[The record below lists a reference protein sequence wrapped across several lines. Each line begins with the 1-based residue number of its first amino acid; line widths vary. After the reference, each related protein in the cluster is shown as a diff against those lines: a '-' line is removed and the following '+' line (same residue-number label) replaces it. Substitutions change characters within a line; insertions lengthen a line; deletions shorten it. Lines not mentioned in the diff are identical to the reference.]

1 MEIVRTDAE
10 LKTYWRS
17 AVLAFPD
24 APVLVDKYIEGK
36 EAEVDLIGDGER
48 FLIPAIMEHI
58 ERAGVHSGDSMTVVP
73 PQTLAEAEQ
82 AQIRDYSL
90 RLARAL
96 QACGLL
102 NIQFVVQDG
111 QVYVIEV
118 NPRASRTVPYL
129 SKITDIP
136 MVRWAVAAQLGQP
149 LPLVEMPPDPTRGRI
164 AVKAPVFSHLKL
176 RQVEVALG
184 PEMRSTGEVMGI
196 DGTYEAALYKAMVAA
211 GIKIPRTGAV
221 LLTLADKDKAEGV
234 LLARAFLAK
243 GFQLLATRGTA
254 AALQAAGLPVQVVPK
269 IGEGSPN
276 LLDYITGKRVQLL
289 VNTPSPERRAE
300 QQGLLIRRAAV
311 ESGVPCL
318 TALDTAWALLRA
330 LDAATW
336 QVHPIGQVRYAA
348 VSPTAAPAVPQ

>member
-1 MEIVRTDAE
+1 
-10 LKTYWRS
+10 
-17 AVLAFPD
+17 VLAFPD

-48 FLIPAIMEHI
+48 FLIPAVMEHI

-73 PQTLAEAEQ
+73 PQTLTESEQ

-196 DGTYEAALYKAMVAA
+196 DGAYEAALYKAMVAA

-234 LLARAFLAK
+234 QLARAFLAK

-254 AALQAAGLPVQVVPK
+254 HALQAAGLPVQVVPK

-330 LDAATW
+330 LDAADW
-336 QVHPIGQVRYAA
+336 QVHPIGQVGYAA